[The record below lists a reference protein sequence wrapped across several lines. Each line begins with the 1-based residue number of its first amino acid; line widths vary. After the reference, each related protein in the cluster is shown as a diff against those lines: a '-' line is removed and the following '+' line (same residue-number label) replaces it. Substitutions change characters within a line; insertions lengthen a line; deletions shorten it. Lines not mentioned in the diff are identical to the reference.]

1 MRFNKIKLSKDA
13 RYRFEY
19 EVERNDGEERDEF
32 ACSSK
37 DRPRP
42 EFLTTLDKLKPFV
55 VKICELPASYESKI
69 AVRGV
74 SFSYGGDSETMGA
87 TITSVMALENSTG
100 PLILNTPHKT
110 EAFYSEHG
118 DDRQLLPEG
127 CVEVLNDLCDEA
139 ELYVRGERAQG
150 RLNGC

>member
-1 MRFNKIKLSKDA
+1 MRFNKIKVSKDG

-19 EVERNDGEERDEF
+19 EVTKNDGENDEF
-32 ACSSK
+32 TYSSK
-37 DRPRP
+37 DKARP
-42 EFLTTLDKLKPFV
+42 EFPATLDKLKPFV
-55 VKICELPASYESKI
+55 REICELPASYESKI
-69 AVRGV
+69 QVRGV
-74 SFSYGGDSETMGA
+74 SFSYGGDSEVMGA
-87 TITSVMALENSTG
+87 TITSVMTLEKSTA

-139 ELYVRGERAQG
+139 ELYIKGERAQG

>member
-1 MRFNKIKLSKDA
+1 MRFNKIKVSKDS

-19 EVERNDGEERDEF
+19 EVTKNDGEVDELTL
-32 ACSSK
+32 SSK

-42 EFLTTLDKLKPFV
+42 EFLSTLDKLKPFV
-55 VKICELPASYESKI
+55 VEICELPNSYESKI
-69 AVRGV
+69 TVRGV
-74 SFSYGGDSETMGA
+74 SFSYGGASEVMGA
-87 TITSVMALENSTG
+87 TITSVMTLENSTA

-110 EAFYSEHG
+110 ESFYSEHG
-118 DDRQLLPEG
+118 DERQLLPEK

-139 ELYVRGERAQG
+139 ELAQG